1 MLTTVIVFVVIIGMI
16 MLWLKAKSGARKT
29 PEQRTAVESILVSL
43 FVMHRK
49 NLEEAAET
57 IRTPEIS
64 REEGIQRCKDA
75 VKELNDSFQHEL
87 TLILQNKANLKDR
100 ILPELRKKP
109 GYYNGKAQEA
119 KKKYQEYLEQAEA
132 EGAKNPEKIRGMAE
146 KYKAQGCKFLAFKK
160 KSLDRI
166 DKAEDFLQNIDF
178 TIDETKMTYEE
189 RKTALDDMRQDLE
202 MMIGNISGAKFT
214 DSLNMIRAIKE
225 ETADKLRVQNARI
238 EAESWVQGVQEESE
252 TSISASEFTDDF
264 DKL

>member
-1 MLTTVIVFVVIIGMI
+1 MFTGIIVIAVIILI
-16 MLWLKAKSGARKT
+16 AALWLKAKSASRKT
-29 PEQRTAVESILVSL
+29 PESRTAVESILVTL

-49 NLEEAAET
+49 NLEETASNL
-57 IRTPEIS
+57 RTAEIS
-64 REEGIQRCKDA
+64 REEGIQKCKDA
-75 VKELNDSFQHEL
+75 IRDLDESFTREL
-87 TLILQNKANLKDR
+87 TAIKLNKANLEQK

-119 KKKYQEYLEQAEA
+119 KKKYQEYLDQSNA
-132 EGAKNPEKIRGMAE
+132 EGAKNPEKIRAMAD

-160 KSLDRI
+160 KALDRI

-202 MMIGNISGAKFT
+202 MMIGSISGSRFT
-214 DSLNMIRAIKE
+214 ESLNLIRSIKE
-225 ETADKLRVQNARI
+225 ETADKLMAQNARI
-238 EAESWVQGVQEESE
+238 EAESWVQGVQEEADSAV
-252 TSISASEFTDDF
+252 SASEFTDDF

>member
-1 MLTTVIVFVVIIGMI
+1 LI

-132 EGAKNPEKIRGMAE
+132 EGAKNPEKIRAMAE

-225 ETADKLRVQNARI
+225 ETADKLRIQNARI

>member
-1 MLTTVIVFVVIIGMI
+1 MLTTVIVFAVIIVLI

-132 EGAKNPEKIRGMAE
+132 EGAKNPEKIRAMAE

-252 TSISASEFTDDF
+252 SNISASEFTDDF

>member
-1 MLTTVIVFVVIIGMI
+1 MLTTVIVFAVIIVLI

-132 EGAKNPEKIRGMAE
+132 EGAKNPEKIRAMAE